1 MNTPKLL
8 NETLPTGGR
17 RWIDMKDSPLSRVA
31 TYEAIRLGWFD
42 SVVVQFPGSKRK
54 RRFIDASSINR
65 YFESLMAEQQATKA
79 EEQSD

>member
-8 NETLPTGGR
+8 NENLPTGGR

-42 SVVVQFPGSKRK
+42 SVVVTFPGSRRK
-54 RRFIDASSINR
+54 RRFLDALSINR
-65 YFESLMAEQQATKA
+65 YFESLM
-79 EEQSD
+79 EEQKQTRSTVVS

>member
-8 NETLPTGGR
+8 NESLSTGSR

-42 SVVVQFPGSKRK
+42 SVVVTFPGSKRK
-54 RRFIDASSINR
+54 RRFLDAASINR
-65 YFESLMAEQQATKA
+65 YFESLM
-79 EEQSD
+79 EEQKQTAKAVPH